1 MKSPRVTESDVAA
14 ACDSRAIAAGWIVER
29 YEQRR
34 ATMITEG
41 LPDRRYVH
49 RGRGLR
55 VWVEVK
61 RPGGKLTTAQHRW
74 LLDELEAGA
83 LATAIDHPDQL
94 TRLLQILARRSASLE
109 TAARDQ
115 CRAWVDVIWQRGP
128 RDTVPR
134 RAPAAAQSPPAGRA
148 RTQRHPAGDRAARAT
163 LTRSRAQE
171 TP

>member
-1 MKSPRVTESDVAA
+1 MKRPRLTESAVATQLDQLA
-14 ACDSRAIAAGWIVER
+14 AQLGWVVER

-61 RPGGKLTTAQHRW
+61 RPGGKLTIAQHRW

-83 LATAIDHPDQL
+83 LATVIEDVHQWAAL
-94 TRLLQILARRSASLE
+94 LRLLQRGSSLLHGAALDLCRS
-109 TAARDQ
+109 
-115 CRAWVDVIWQRGP
+115 WVDLCWQRGP
-128 RDTVPR
+128 REGATS
-134 RAPAAAQSPPAGRA
+134 APATGACA
-148 RTQRHPAGDRAARAT
+148 
-163 LTRSRAQE
+163 
-171 TP
+171 